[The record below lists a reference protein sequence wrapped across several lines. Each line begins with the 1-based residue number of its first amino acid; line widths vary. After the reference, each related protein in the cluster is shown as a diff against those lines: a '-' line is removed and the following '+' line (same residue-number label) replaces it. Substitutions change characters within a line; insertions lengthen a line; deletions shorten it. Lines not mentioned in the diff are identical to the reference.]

1 MTSLKFQVPNSKS
14 QINSKHPTQKSP
26 SPPPSPLRGEGKGEG
41 STIPDERLRVN
52 ACDEGKHFSV
62 RATAKDQGKRLDQ
75 FLSQIDLDL
84 SRSQAKKLI
93 EEKVILLNQKSAK
106 PSVHLKQGDLI
117 SGTFPKPKPLSLKPE
132 STPLN
137 ILYED
142 PSIIVVDKR
151 AGMVVHPAA
160 GNPSGTL
167 VNALLY
173 HCQDLSGI
181 NGVLRPG
188 IVHRLDKD
196 TSGVMVVAKNDEAYH
211 HLIKQFK
218 NRTVEKVY
226 LAIAYGKFNQAEGLI
241 DSAIGR
247 HPKERKRMSTRTKKG
262 RIAITRWKRVENLDG
277 FSFLEIHPQ
286 TGRTHQIRVH
296 LSSMGHPL
304 LGDPIYG
311 RKGRPGSIQ
320 DPVLKEC
327 VRRMNRQALHAH
339 RLAFDHP
346 QTGERVQFEA
356 PLPQDMQDALE
367 WLRSQVKKNSP
378 SPSRG
383 EGEKQRVPVPSI
395 PSRQGRGTTLG

>member
-1 MTSLKFQVPNSKS
+1 MKL
-14 QINSKHPTQKSP
+14 I
-26 SPPPSPLRGEGKGEG
+26 RGEGKGEE
-41 STIPDERLRVN
+41 STIPDEQLRLKGS
-52 ACDEGKHFSV
+52 DEGKHFSLRV
-62 RATAKDQGKRLDQ
+62 TSKDQGKRLDQ

-117 SGTFPKPKPLSLKPE
+117 SGTLPKPKPLSLKPE
-132 STPLN
+132 PSPLN

-142 PSIIVVDKR
+142 PSIIVVDKP

-173 HCQDLSGI
+173 HCRDLSGI

-196 TSGVMVVAKNDEAYH
+196 TSGVMVVAKDDQAYH

-226 LAIAYGKFNQAEGLI
+226 LAIAYGEFIQAEGLI

-262 RIAITRWKRVENLDG
+262 RIAITRWKRVEHLDG
-277 FSFLEIHPQ
+277 FSLLEIYPQ

-304 LGDPIYG
+304 LGDPLYG

-320 DPVLKEC
+320 DPLLKEC
-327 VRRMNRQALHAH
+327 VRRMNRQALHAN

-346 QTGERVQFEA
+346 RTGERVQFEA
-356 PLPQDMQDALE
+356 LLPQDMQDILE
-367 WLRSQVKKNSP
+367 WLRSQFNKNSP
-378 SPSRG
+378 SPLRG
-383 EGEKQRVPVPSI
+383 EGGGEGEEQRGPLPSI

>member
-1 MTSLKFQVPNSKS
+1 MTSLKFLAPNPKS
-14 QINSKHPTQKSP
+14 QTNSKHSTQKSP

-41 STIPDERLRVN
+41 STIPDEQPRLE
-52 ACDEGKHFSV
+52 ASDEGKHFSLRV
-62 RATAKDQGKRLDQ
+62 TAKDQGKRLDQ
-75 FLSQIDLDL
+75 FLSETDLNI
-84 SRSQAKKLI
+84 SRSQAKHLI
-93 EEKVILLNQKSAK
+93 KNNSILLDHRPAK
-106 PSVHLKQGDLI
+106 PSTHLKADDLI
-117 SGTFPKPKPLSLKPE
+117 SITLPEPKPLSLKPE
-132 STPLN
+132 PTPLN

-142 PSIIVVDKR
+142 PSIIVVDKPAR
-151 AGMVVHPAA
+151 MVVHPAA

-196 TSGVMVVAKNDEAYH
+196 TSGVMVVAKDDEAYH
-211 HLIKQFK
+211 HLIKQFR

-241 DSAIGR
+241 DAAIGR

-277 FSFLEIHPQ
+277 FSLLEIYPQ

-304 LGDPIYG
+304 LGDPLYG

-346 QTGERVQFEA
+346 RTGERVQFEA

-367 WLRSQVKKNSP
+367 WLRSQINKNSP
-378 SPSRG
+378 SPLRG
-383 EGEKQRVPVPSI
+383 EGGGE
-395 PSRQGRGTTLG
+395 GEE